1 VKATD
6 RSKDAIT
13 ELFFYELANAEQTV
27 AQPFT
32 NVERERANIGFG
44 NFNSTAENN
53 VANNDVVRVAVER
66 RRQHVEGLSLAL
78 SVLITNESHTIK
90 DGAKSRTS
98 DNLDITANKLL
109 KGTKLDSL
117 RLKLDRFYTSVSTD
131 GEQSI
136 LFHFLSFLGACHRA
150 PKQ

>member
-1 VKATD
+1 MKATD
-6 RSKDAIT
+6 RSKDAVT
-13 ELFFYELANAEQTV
+13 ELFFYELANAEKAL

-32 NVERERANIGFG
+32 HVERKRANVGLG

-53 VANNDVVRVAVER
+53 VADNDIVRIAVER

-78 SVLITNESHTIK
+78 SVLVANESHTIK
-90 DGAKSRTS
+90 DGAESRTS
-98 DNLDITANKLL
+98 DDLDITANELL

-131 GEQSI
+131 GDQTI
-136 LFHFLSFLGACHRA
+136 LYHIFSFLGACHRA
-150 PKQ
+150 PKK